1 MRLSDV
7 MSHSGL
13 SIYAEIALILF
24 LVTFAAIAIW
34 TFRPGRRSEMDHMSR
49 LPLDDD
55 ASPLRDA
62 RDESARGAHAR
73 RRSNP

>member
-13 SIYAEIALILF
+13 SIFAEIALILF
-24 LVTFAAIAIW
+24 LVAFASIAIW

-55 ASPLRDA
+55 PSPPRDA
-62 RDESARGAHAR
+62 RVESAHCARAR